1 MALKEDW
8 EGRQKYPYWGS
19 DCCICTNIE
28 EMQPIIFVRLHHT
41 VIERLHDT
49 VIVRWRRPL
58 AFLSLSYKNCY
69 KSCWCFLLATYVHP
83 VAIEHLATRIQD
95 SRLLRCWHQ
104 QNFRHTEC
112 VSVETGTRFSN
123 FLLVS
128 SFDIQLSR
136 VLRQAARL
144 QEGSIAQDFAVLA
157 PTNLRH
163 TECVSV
169 ETGTR
174 FTIFPLAY
182 FVSWN
187 CCESIE
193 GSRVLSAVFGVDS
206 VIGKHI

>member
-1 MALKEDW
+1 MFSLGDLCTPSGYRTFGDENTRLK
-8 EGRQKYPYWGS
+8 
-19 DCCICTNIE
+19 
-28 EMQPIIFVRLHHT
+28 IIAV
-41 VIERLHDT
+41 
-49 VIVRWRRPL
+49 L
-58 AFLSLSYKNCY
+58 AP
-69 KSCWCFLLATYVHP
+69 T
-83 VAIEHLATRIQD
+83 
-95 SRLLRCWHQ
+95 
-104 QNFRHTEC
+104 NFRHTEC